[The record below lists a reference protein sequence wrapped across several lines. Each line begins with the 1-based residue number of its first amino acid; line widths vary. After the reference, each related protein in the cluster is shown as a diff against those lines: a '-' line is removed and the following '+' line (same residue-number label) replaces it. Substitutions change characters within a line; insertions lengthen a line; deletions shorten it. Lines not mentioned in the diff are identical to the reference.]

1 MPIGPFD
8 SLDVISCY
16 FIFSCCTLAHM
27 TGTEHTNHAGGVLS
41 ASRIPGFSGRLTRDE
56 VSNKWVLFTIL
67 TALNMM
73 DLVLTE
79 TGLAMGVLVE
89 HNPLMKT
96 IVEHWWLAFIV
107 KIGAL
112 GLVGFL
118 FYLIRERSRIVEG
131 ALLVCI
137 AWYTWVVAWNYSLIV
152 TAL

>member
-1 MPIGPFD
+1 
-8 SLDVISCY
+8 
-16 FIFSCCTLAHM
+16 M
-27 TGTEHTNHAGGVLS
+27 TGTEQTNSSANVLS
-41 ASRIPGFSGRLTRDE
+41 LRRIPGFSGRLGTDD

-73 DLVLTE
+73 DLILTE

-89 HNPLMKT
+89 NNPLMKA
-96 IVEHWWLAFIV
+96 IVEHWWLAFVV

-118 FYLIRERSRIVEG
+118 FYLIRERSRVVEG

>member
-1 MPIGPFD
+1 
-8 SLDVISCY
+8 
-16 FIFSCCTLAHM
+16 M
-27 TGTEHTNHAGGVLS
+27 TGTEHTTTAPSVLS
-41 ASRIPGFSGRLTRDE
+41 RRRIPGFSGRITTED

-89 HNPLMKT
+89 NNPLMKT
-96 IVEHWWLAFIV
+96 IVEYWWLAFAV

-112 GLVGFL
+112 GIVGFL
-118 FYLIRERSRIVEG
+118 FYLIRERSRVVEG
-131 ALLVCI
+131 ALLICI

>member
-1 MPIGPFD
+1 
-8 SLDVISCY
+8 
-16 FIFSCCTLAHM
+16 M
-27 TGTEHTNHAGGVLS
+27 TGTKHTTTAPTVLQHR
-41 ASRIPGFSGRLTRDE
+41 RIPGFSGRLSTND
-56 VSNKWVLFTIL
+56 VSHKWVLFTIL

-73 DLVLTE
+73 DLILTE

-89 HNPLMKT
+89 NNPLMKV

-107 KIGAL
+107 KLGAL